1 MFLSFSWQENECN
14 CYSTR
19 MVNLVE
25 QSEAHVIVLF
35 LGLLLLLLLLGGLSS
50 RSRGSTASSRSATS
64 GGGSADSGAHVGD
77 QGLQVSGLESLGEEA
92 GPVGLN
98 IDTSSLEDGGDLLG
112 GDGNIVVSEDEGGV
126 DASELR
132 VGHFKRFDAV
142 SLEDLAQN

>member
-1 MFLSFSWQENECN
+1 MFLSFRWQTNECI

-35 LGLLLLLLLLGGLSS
+35 LGLLLLLLLLGSLSS
-50 RSRGSTASSRSATS
+50 RSSRSATS
-64 GGGSADSGAHVGD
+64 GGSGADSRAHVGD
-77 QGLQVSGLESLGEEA
+77 QGLKVSGLESLGEEA

-112 GDGNIVVSEDEGGV
+112 GDGNIVIGEDEGG
-126 DASELR
+126 
-132 VGHFKRFDAV
+132 
-142 SLEDLAQN
+142 

>member
-1 MFLSFSWQENECN
+1 MFLSFDEKTSRFRWQANECI

-19 MVNLVE
+19 MINLVE

-64 GGGSADSGAHVGD
+64 SGSGADSRAHVGD
-77 QGLQVSGLESLGEEA
+77 QGLKVGRLESLGEET

-112 GDGNIVVSEDEGGV
+112 GDCNIVVSEDEGGV
-126 DASELR
+126 DAGELR
-132 VGHFKRFDAV
+132 VGHF
-142 SLEDLAQN
+142 

>member
-1 MFLSFSWQENECN
+1 MFLSSGEKTQSFRWQADECN

-50 RSRGSTASSRSATS
+50 GSRGSTASSRGATS
-64 GGGSADSGAHVGD
+64 GGSGADSRAHVGD
-77 QGLQVSGLESLGEEA
+77 QGLQVGGLESLGEEA

-112 GDGNIVVSEDEGGV
+112 GDGNIVIGEDEGGV
-126 DASELR
+126 DAGELR
-132 VGHFKRFDAV
+132 VGHF
-142 SLEDLAQN
+142 

>member
-1 MFLSFSWQENECN
+1 
-14 CYSTR
+14 

-50 RSRGSTASSRSATS
+50 SRGGTS
-64 GGGSADSGAHVGD
+64 GGSSADSRAHVGD
-77 QGLQVSGLESLGEEA
+77 QGLKVGGLESLGEEA

-112 GDGNIVVSEDEGGV
+112 GDGNIVISEDEGGV
-126 DASELR
+126 DAGELR
-132 VGHFKRFDAV
+132 
-142 SLEDLAQN
+142 

>member
-1 MFLSFSWQENECN
+1 MFLSFRWQTNECN

-50 RSRGSTASSRSATS
+50 RSRGSTASSRGATS
-64 GGGSADSGAHVGD
+64 GGSSTDSGAHVGD
-77 QGLQVSGLESLGEEA
+77 QGLKVGGLESLGEETR
-92 GPVGLN
+92 PVGLN

-112 GDGNIVVSEDEGGV
+112 GDGNIVIGEDEGGV
-126 DASELR
+126 DAGKLR
-132 VGHFKRFDAV
+132 VGHF
-142 SLEDLAQN
+142 

>member
-1 MFLSFSWQENECN
+1 MFLSFRWQANECI

-50 RSRGSTASSRSATS
+50 GSRGSTA
-64 GGGSADSGAHVGD
+64 GGSGADSRAHVGD
-77 QGLQVSGLESLGEEA
+77 QGLQVGRLEGLGEEA
-92 GPVGLN
+92 RPVGLN
-98 IDTSSLEDGGDLLG
+98 IDTGSLEDGGDLLG

-126 DASELR
+126 DAGELR
-132 VGHFKRFDAV
+132 VGHF
-142 SLEDLAQN
+142 

>member
-1 MFLSFSWQENECN
+1 MFLSFDEQANECN

-50 RSRGSTASSRSATS
+50 RSRGSTSSRS
-64 GGGSADSGAHVGD
+64 SADSRAHVGD
-77 QGLQVSGLESLGEEA
+77 QGLQVGGLESLGEEA

-112 GDGNIVVSEDEGGV
+112 GDGNIVIGEDEGGV
-126 DASELR
+126 DAGELR
-132 VGHFKRFDAV
+132 VGHF
-142 SLEDLAQN
+142 

>member
-1 MFLSFSWQENECN
+1 MRKHPSFRWQANECN

-19 MVNLVE
+19 MANLVE

-50 RSRGSTASSRSATS
+50 GSRGSTSSSRSATS
-64 GGGSADSGAHVGD
+64 GGSGADSRAHVGD
-77 QGLQVSGLESLGEEA
+77 KGLQVGGLESLGEEA

-98 IDTSSLEDGGDLLG
+98 IDTSSLEDGGDLLR

-132 VGHFKRFDAV
+132 VGHF
-142 SLEDLAQN
+142 